1 MKIRIDRWLSNMGK
15 GSRSDIKSA
24 VRAGR
29 IRRNDVVI
37 KSASELAIVGQDV
50 VTFDGIEVPYIENLY
65 LMLNKPEGCISATE
79 DNFHQTVLD
88 LIGQEYAHYDLFP
101 VGRLDIDTTGLL
113 ILTTDGELAHEILS
127 PRRGVPKKY
136 IAKLDKEISYD
147 EMAVIAAGPTISL
160 RGGKHHCLAAEI
172 ERLGDRYYEIVIY
185 EGKFHQVKKMFEVV
199 GAEVL
204 TLKRVSI
211 ATLELDPELELGAYR
226 EITEEE
232 LNRLI
237 QEIRS

>member
-15 GSRSDIKSA
+15 GSRSDIKVA

-29 IRRNDVVI
+29 IKRNEGVV

-50 VTFDGIEVPYIENLY
+50 VTFDGVEVPYIEHLY

-88 LIGQEYAHYDLFP
+88 LIGPEYSHYDLFP

-136 IAKLDKEISYD
+136 IAKLDKEINYD
-147 EMAVIAAGPTISL
+147 EMAVISAGPTISL
-160 RGGKHHCLAAEI
+160 RGGKHHCLPAEV
-172 ERLGDRYYEIVIY
+172 ERLGDRRYEISIY
-185 EGKFHQVKKMFEVV
+185 EGKFHQVKKMFEAV

-204 TLKRVSI
+204 TLQRVSVS
-211 ATLELDPELELGAYR
+211 TLELDPELALGAYR
-226 EITEEE
+226 EITKEE
-232 LNRLI
+232 LDRLL
-237 QEIRS
+237 QDIRS